1 MRVSLLAMV
10 VLGVEV
16 VVVVV
21 DEVDEDAVVGAGVA
35 VEVVLSLVAKD
46 RRIMLLRGRGRKRTK
61 AVVPTITGDSNT
73 QRRWRAVDSLVSSTM
88 DGFLLPVDHTYQY
101 NVIINHECKIDALY
115 LRRLLKL

>member
-10 VLGVEV
+10 AFGVE

-35 VEVVLSLVAKD
+35 VEAVLNLVVKG
-46 RRIMLLRGRGRKRTK
+46 RRIMLLRGRGRKRTR
-61 AVVPTITGDSNT
+61 AVVPTTTGDNNT

-101 NVIINHECKIDALY
+101 YVIMNHECKIDALY